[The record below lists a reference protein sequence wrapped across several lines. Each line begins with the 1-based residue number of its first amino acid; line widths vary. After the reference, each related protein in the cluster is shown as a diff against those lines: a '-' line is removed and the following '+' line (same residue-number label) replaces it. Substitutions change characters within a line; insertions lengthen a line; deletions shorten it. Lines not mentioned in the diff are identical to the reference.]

1 MHIIIPMSGFGE
13 RFRKAGYSVPKPLI
27 EVDGKPIIEYVVNM
41 FPGETHFSFV
51 CNEDHLSN
59 NDYRMKGILSEVCPS
74 ASVIGI
80 KPHKLG
86 PVHAVM
92 QIDSYID
99 DNEPVIVNYCDF
111 SCYWQYNDFKK
122 FVSKENL
129 DGAIPSYRGFHPHTI
144 WSNYYAYLKIK
155 ENLLIDIQEKKPFSK
170 DPRKEFASSG
180 TYYFKNGQ
188 IMKDYFSKCID
199 LELKVNE
206 EYYVSMV
213 YKEMIKDGLKIKPFE
228 LEHFMQ
234 WGTPRDLEDYLY
246 WSDIFRKYK
255 TQENY
260 IEGTLVMPMAGLG
273 SRFDRKD
280 YNLPKPLIPVNNVPM
295 AVKAYKDLPLAKRNL
310 SILRKDLS
318 SLDLLKK
325 ELKTSFKNLDF
336 YELEE
341 LTNGQAISCYE
352 AIKNTKEI
360 DLPLTISACDNGV
373 IYDNKKFMSLMENAS
388 IDIIVWVAKGY
399 PGAVRN
405 PEMYGWVDVD
415 SDGRIKGVS
424 VKKPLLNPEKDSV
437 IIGTFTYKHSDSF
450 LKAVDAMVERQGT
463 VNSEF
468 YIDSCLQDSIDQG
481 KSVVAFEVDKYI
493 CWGTPN
499 DLRTYEYWQSCFN
512 KWDEHPY
519 KID

>member
-1 MHIIIPMSGFGE
+1 MSGFGE

-27 EVDGKPIIEYVVNM
+27 EVDGRPIIEYVVNM
-41 FPGETHFSFV
+41 FPGETHFSFI
-51 CNEDHLSN
+51 CNRDHLN
-59 NDYRMKGILSEVCPS
+59 NDKYRMKEILSEVCPS
-74 ASVIGI
+74 GRIIGI

-99 DNEPVIVNYCDF
+99 NNEPVIVNYCDF
-111 SCYWQYNDFKK
+111 SCYWKYKDFKE
-122 FVSKENL
+122 FVLDENL

-144 WSNYYAYLKIK
+144 WSNYYAYLKTK
-155 ENLLIDIQEKKPFSK
+155 NNLLIDIQEKKPFTK
-170 DPRKEFASSG
+170 DPKKEFASSG
-180 TYYFKNGQ
+180 TYYFKNGK
-188 IMKDYFSKCID
+188 ILKDYFTKCID

-213 YKEMIKDGLKIKPFE
+213 YKEMINDGLAIKPFE

-234 WGTPRDLEDYLY
+234 WGTPRDLKDYLY
-246 WSDIFRKYK
+246 WSDIFRKYTNQK
-255 TQENY
+255 NP
-260 IEGTLVMPMAGLG
+260 IDGTLIMPMAGRG
-273 SRFDRKD
+273 SRFDHED
-280 YNLPKPLIPVNNVPM
+280 YELPKPLIPINKVPM
-295 AVKAYKDLPLAKRNL
+295 AVKAYKDLPISKRNL
-310 SILRKDLS
+310 SILRKDLP

-325 ELKTSFKNLDF
+325 ELKTSFENLDF

-352 AIKNTKEI
+352 AIKNTKDI

-373 IYDNKKFMSLMENAS
+373 IYDYKEFMSLVENSS

-399 PGAVRN
+399 PGASRN
-405 PEMYGWVDVD
+405 PEMYGWADVD
-415 SDGRIKGVS
+415 SDGIVSGVS

-450 LKAVDAMVERQGT
+450 LRAVEALVKRNGT

-468 YIDSCLQDSIDQG
+468 YIDSSLQDSIDQG
-481 KSVVAFEVDKYI
+481 KRVAAFEVDKYL

-499 DLRTYEYWQSCFN
+499 DLKTYEYWQSCFN

-519 KID
+519 KIINKP

>member
-1 MHIIIPMSGFGE
+1 MSGFGE
-13 RFRKAGYSVPKPLI
+13 RFRKAGYTVPKPLI
-27 EVDGKPIIEYVVNM
+27 QVDGKPIIEYVINM
-41 FPGETHFSFV
+41 FPGETNFSFI
-51 CNEDHLSN
+51 CNEDHLN
-59 NDYRMKGILSEVCPS
+59 NNNYQMKEILTEACPS
-74 ASVIGI
+74 GRIIGI

-86 PVHAVM
+86 PVHAVL
-92 QIDSYID
+92 QIDSHID
-99 DNEPVIVNYCDF
+99 DIEPVIVNYCDF
-111 SCYWQYNDFKK
+111 SCYWHYDGFKE
-122 FVSKENL
+122 FVIKENL

-144 WSNYYAYLKIK
+144 WSNYYAYLKIR

-213 YKEMIKDGLKIKPFE
+213 YKEMIKDGLKIGPFE

-255 TQENY
+255 AQENY

-273 SRFDRKD
+273 SRFDKKD
-280 YNLPKPLIPVNNVPM
+280 YNLPKPLIPVDNIPM
-295 AVKAYKDLPLAKRNL
+295 AVKAYKDLPLANSNL
-310 SILRKDLS
+310 SILRKDLPY
-318 SLDLLKK
+318 LDILKT

-336 YELEE
+336 YELEK

-373 IYDNKKFMSLMENAS
+373 IYDYKKFISLTENTS

-415 SDGRIKGVS
+415 SDGRITGVS
-424 VKKPLLNPEKDSV
+424 VKAPLQDPEKDSV
-437 IIGTFTYKHSDSF
+437 IIGTFTYKDSDSY
-450 LKAVDAMVERQGT
+450 LKAVDAMVERKGT

-481 KSVVAFEVDKYI
+481 KKVVAFEVDKYI

-499 DLRTYEYWQSCFN
+499 DLMTYEYWQSCFN